1 MPRPTKNKS
10 LLRNLRLMI
19 KLTQC
24 EFASMVGVSAIAI
37 KKIEN
42 GALALSTQLAFKIMT
57 ATGISSSQLMREEGG
72 KLIDA
77 TGKPYSF
84 ETFISWNDNS
94 EIPLHLPDQD
104 AKKLAEIIETTFKF
118 LCETKQRSLYFS
130 FRHALTANLVKV
142 CEEVGME
149 SMWD

>member
-1 MPRPTKNKS
+1 
-10 LLRNLRLMI
+10 MI
-19 KLTQC
+19 NLTQS
-24 EFASMVGVSAIAI
+24 EFASMVGVTAVSI
-37 KKIEN
+37 KKIE
-42 GALALSTQLAFKIMT
+42 GGSLALSSQLAFKVMT
-57 ATGISSSQLMREEGG
+57 ATGISSLQLMREEGG

-77 TGKPYSF
+77 MGQPYSF

-94 EIPLHLPDQD
+94 EIPSHLPNQD
-104 AKKLAEIIETTFKF
+104 AKKLAEIIEMTLKF
-118 LCETKQRSLYFS
+118 LFKTKQRSLYFS